1 MLSSKPEEEHLL
13 HYHMVNPTS
22 PQQGCGLRNIMRS
35 PKVSDHKKF
44 FQLPKAKVSCLRYPG
59 TLEHSLAQGNLKA
72 TLFLYPSS
80 AGINGTTEKGKM
92 KNLKE
97 NRKIRYI
104 GSKEICTIYIK
115 IEIFDEAHKLKF
127 LQKKVVL

>member
-1 MLSSKPEEEHLL
+1 
-13 HYHMVNPTS
+13 
-22 PQQGCGLRNIMRS
+22 
-35 PKVSDHKKF
+35 
-44 FQLPKAKVSCLRYPG
+44 
-59 TLEHSLAQGNLKA
+59 
-72 TLFLYPSS
+72 
-80 AGINGTTEKGKM
+80 M

-127 LQKKVVL
+127 LQKKVVLWSTYACMLATEKRLGQQR